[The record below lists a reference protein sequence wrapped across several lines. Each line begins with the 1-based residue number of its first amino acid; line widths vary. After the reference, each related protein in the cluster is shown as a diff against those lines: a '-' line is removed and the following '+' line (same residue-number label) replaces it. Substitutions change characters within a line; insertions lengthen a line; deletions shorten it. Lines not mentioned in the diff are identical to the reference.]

1 MKEDCDNMQLT
12 KYEEDM
18 YNGEYGEGKAECMEI
33 LVSLGKIYDAEKMI
47 PITSAQVSGVSY
59 KTIGDAGL
67 DFVVDLG
74 KKADVTLETM
84 LNPAGVDIENWQEL
98 GFSKEFTD
106 KQIDIINGYESIG
119 VMSTCTC
126 TPYLIGNTPMLNEH
140 VAWSESS
147 AVCYVN
153 SVIGA
158 RTNRE
163 GGPSALLAAIVG
175 RTPYYGNH
183 ILENRVADMI
193 FNVDY
198 DFVNEAEI
206 GALGYYVG
214 QIVNDKKP
222 YFRINKNPGR
232 NNLKTLGA
240 ALASSGAVSLYH
252 VENVTP
258 EADYSRCHDSFE
270 ELETVTVDKN
280 MIEETLEQLTT
291 TDKIPDLV
299 CLGCPHASISEIQE
313 VANLVKDKKLTKD
326 LWICTSK
333 AIKSISKQ
341 CGYLDIIEKAGG
353 KIVSDTCM
361 VVAPIE
367 ELDYAVIGVNSAK
380 AANYVPNMC
389 KLDVVY
395 DTVENLI
402 NMISE

>member
-1 MKEDCDNMQLT
+1 MQLT

-18 YNGEYGEGKAECMEI
+18 YNGEYGEGKAESMEI

-84 LNPAGVDIENWQEL
+84 LNPAGVDIENWKEL
-98 GFSKEFTD
+98 GFSEEFTE
-106 KQIDIINGYESIG
+106 KQIKIIEGYESIG

-126 TPYLIGNTPMLNEH
+126 TPYLIGNAPMLNEH

-183 ILENRVADMI
+183 IPENRTADII
-193 FNVDY
+193 FDVDY
-198 DFVNEAEI
+198 DFTTEAEI
-206 GALGYYVG
+206 GALGYHVG

-222 YFRINKNPGR
+222 YFKLNNNPGR
-232 NNLKTLGA
+232 NNLKLLGA

-252 VENVTP
+252 VENITP
-258 EADYSRCHDSFE
+258 EANFAKNQESFE
-270 ELETVTVDKN
+270 ELEIVSLEESDIKDT
-280 MIEETLEQLTT
+280 IEKLST
-291 TDKIPDLV
+291 TDKTPDLV
-299 CLGCPHASISEIQE
+299 CLGCPHASITEIQK
-313 VANLVKDKKLTKD
+313 VAQLIKGKKLNKD

-333 AIKSISKQ
+333 ATKAISEQ
-341 CGYLDIIEKAGG
+341 CGYLDIIEAAGG

-361 VVAPIE
+361 VVAPVE
-367 ELDYAVIGVNSAK
+367 ELNYEVIGVNSAK
-380 AANYVPNMC
+380 AANYVPNLGN
-389 KLDVVY
+389 LDVVF

-402 NMISE
+402 DMIT

>member
-1 MKEDCDNMQLT
+1 MQLT

-18 YNGEYGEGKAECMEI
+18 INGEYGEGKAECMEI

-74 KKADVTLETM
+74 KKSDISLECM
-84 LNPAGVDIENWQEL
+84 LNPAGVDIENWKEL
-98 GFSKEFTD
+98 GFSEEFTK
-106 KQIDIINGYESIG
+106 KQIEIIKGYESIG

-126 TPYLIGNTPMLNEH
+126 TPYLIGNTPLLNDH
-140 VAWSESS
+140 IAWSESS
-147 AVCYVN
+147 AVCYAN

-175 RTPYYGNH
+175 RTPYYANH
-183 ILENRVADMI
+183 IQENRKADII

-198 DFVNEAEI
+198 DFKNEAEI

-222 YFRINKNPGR
+222 YFKLNSNPGR
-232 NNLKTLGA
+232 NNLKLLGA
-240 ALASSGAVSLYH
+240 ALASSGAVSMYH
-252 VENVTP
+252 AENITP
-258 EADYSRCHDSFE
+258 EYQFAKNHDSFE
-270 ELETVTVDKN
+270 ELEIIDVDESTIKDN
-280 MIEETLEQLTT
+280 VEQLTT

-299 CLGCPHASISEIQE
+299 CLGCPHASITEIQK
-313 VANLVKDKKLTKD
+313 VSKLLKGKKLSKD

-333 AIKSISKQ
+333 AIKSIADQ
-341 CGYLDIIEKAGG
+341 CGYLDIIEDAGG

-361 VVAPIE
+361 VVAPVE
-367 ELDYAVIGVNSAK
+367 DLDYEVIGVNSAK

-395 DTVENLI
+395 DTCENLI
-402 NMISE
+402 DMIIK

>member
-1 MKEDCDNMQLT
+1 MQLT

-33 LVSLGKIYDAEKMI
+33 LVSLGKIYDAEKMV

-74 KKADVTLETM
+74 KKADVELETM
-84 LNPAGVDIENWQEL
+84 LNPAGVDIDNWEEL
-98 GFSKEFTD
+98 GFSEEFTK
-106 KQIDIINGYESIG
+106 KQIDIIKGYESIG

-126 TPYLIGNTPMLNEH
+126 TPYLIGNTPLLHEH
-140 VAWSESS
+140 VSWSESS

-158 RTNRE
+158 RSNRE

-183 ILENRVADMI
+183 ILENRKADI
-193 FNVDY
+193 VFDVDY
-198 DFVNEAEI
+198 NFSTETEI

-214 QIVNDKKP
+214 QIVNDKNP
-222 YFRINKNPGR
+222 YFKLNNNPGR

-240 ALASSGAVSLYH
+240 ALASSGAVSIYH
-252 VENVTP
+252 IENVTP
-258 EADYSRCHDSFE
+258 EAEFARNHENFD
-270 ELETVTVDKN
+270 ELEVVDVDEK
-280 MIEETLEQLTT
+280 IIKESLEGLST
-291 TDKIPDLV
+291 TDKVPDLV
-299 CLGCPHASISEIQE
+299 CLGCPHASITEIAK
-313 VANLVKDKKLTKD
+313 VANLVKGRKIKKD

-333 AIKSISKQ
+333 AIKAISKQ
-341 CGYLDIIEKAGG
+341 CGYLDVIEAAGG

-361 VVAPIE
+361 VVAPVE
-367 ELDYAVIGVNSAK
+367 ELDYEVIGVNSAK

-402 NMISE
+402 DMIC

>member
-1 MKEDCDNMQLT
+1 MQLT

-18 YNGEYGEGKAECMEI
+18 YNGEYGEGKAESMEI

-84 LNPAGVDIENWQEL
+84 LNPAGVDIENWKEL
-98 GFSKEFTD
+98 GFSEEFTE
-106 KQIDIINGYESIG
+106 KQIKIIEGYESIG

-126 TPYLIGNTPMLNEH
+126 TPYLIGNAPMLNEH

-183 ILENRVADMI
+183 IPENRTADII
-193 FNVDY
+193 FDVDY
-198 DFVNEAEI
+198 DFTTEAEI
-206 GALGYYVG
+206 GALGYHVG

-222 YFRINKNPGR
+222 YFKLNNNPGR
-232 NNLKTLGA
+232 NNLKLLGA

-252 VENVTP
+252 VENITP
-258 EADYSRCHDSFE
+258 EANFAKSQDSFE
-270 ELETVTVDKN
+270 ELEVVSLEKSDIIDT
-280 MIEETLEQLTT
+280 IEKLST
-291 TDKIPDLV
+291 TDKTPDLV
-299 CLGCPHASISEIQE
+299 CLGCPHASITEIQK
-313 VANLVKDKKLTKD
+313 VAQLIKGKKLNKD

-333 AIKSISKQ
+333 AIKSISEQ
-341 CGYLDIIEKAGG
+341 CGYLDIIEAAGG

-361 VVAPIE
+361 VVAPVE
-367 ELDYAVIGVNSAK
+367 ELNYDVIGVNSAK
-380 AANYVPNMC
+380 AANYVPNMGN
-389 KLDVVY
+389 LDVVY

-402 NMISE
+402 DMIT

>member
-1 MKEDCDNMQLT
+1 MNMQLT

-84 LNPAGVDIENWQEL
+84 LNPAGVDIENWKEL
-98 GFSKEFTD
+98 GFSEEFTK

-163 GGPSALLAAIVG
+163 GGPSALFAAIVG

-183 ILENRVADMI
+183 IKENRLADMI
-193 FNVDY
+193 FNVNY
-198 DFVNEAEI
+198 NITTETEI

-222 YFRINKNPGR
+222 YFRLNSNPGR
-232 NNLKTLGA
+232 NNLKLLGA

-252 VENVTP
+252 VENITP
-258 EADYSRCHDSFE
+258 EADYASSDESFN
-270 ELETVTVDKN
+270 ELECVDIDESIIKDTV
-280 MIEETLEQLTT
+280 EQLST

-299 CLGCPHASISEIQE
+299 CLGCPHASITEIQK
-313 VANLVKDKKLTKD
+313 VAELVKGKKLNKD

-333 AIKSISKQ
+333 AIKAISQQ

-367 ELDYAVIGVNSAK
+367 ELDYDVIGVNSAK
-380 AANYVPNMC
+380 AANYVPNMGN
-389 KLDVVY
+389 LDVVY

-402 NMISE
+402 KMIIE

>member
-1 MKEDCDNMQLT
+1 MQLT

-33 LVSLGKIYDAEKMI
+33 LVSLGKIYDAQKMI

-74 KKADVTLETM
+74 QKADVTLETM
-84 LNPAGVDIENWQEL
+84 LNPAGVDIENWKEL
-98 GFSKEFTD
+98 GFSEEFTK
-106 KQIDIINGYESIG
+106 KQIDIIKGYESIG

-126 TPYLIGNTPMLNEH
+126 TPYLIGNTPLLNEH

-183 ILENRVADMI
+183 IPENRLADMI
-193 FNVDY
+193 FDVNY
-198 DFVNEAEI
+198 DFTNEAQI

-214 QIVNDKKP
+214 QIVNDKNP
-222 YFRINKNPGR
+222 YFKLNNNPGR
-232 NNLKTLGA
+232 NNLKLLGA
-240 ALASSGAVSLYH
+240 ALASSGAVSIYH
-252 VENVTP
+252 AENITP
-258 EADYSRCHDSFE
+258 EANIVNKDESFD
-270 ELETVTVDKN
+270 ELEKIDIDADTINDTIDN
-280 MIEETLEQLTT
+280 LST

-299 CLGCPHASISEIQE
+299 CLGCPHASITEIQK
-313 VANLVKDKKLTKD
+313 VADIVKGKTLNKD

-333 AIKSISKQ
+333 AIKSIAKQ
-341 CGYLDIIEKAGG
+341 CGYLDIIENAGG

-361 VVAPIE
+361 VVAPVE
-367 ELDYAVIGVNSAK
+367 DLDYEVIGVNSAK

-395 DTVENLI
+395 DTCENLI
-402 NMISE
+402 QMITE